1 MATENMTSHDPYLK
15 IKIANAPHLSKV
27 RKMFYPYIIDSEN
40 LPSRSRPMNDIAFE
54 HQIFQF
60 VTNGAHKLW
69 FHQLPDATCSSSLQ
83 VKPCNSHSIQP
94 LT

>member
-15 IKIANAPHLSKV
+15 IKIANAPQLSKV

-40 LPSRSRPMNDIAFE
+40 LPSKSRPMNNIAFE

-60 VTNGAHKLW
+60 
-69 FHQLPDATCSSSLQ
+69 
-83 VKPCNSHSIQP
+83 CN
-94 LT
+94 